1 VDERLLFENGSLTL
15 DCRDKKTICGLK
27 QSIYTKLN
35 LFIEFN
41 DHNDDQIISALQKL
55 NIVMFFE
62 SIDGILEDEIEK
74 RLLQELFLDIV
85 N

>member
-1 VDERLLFENGSLTL
+1 
-15 DCRDKKTICGLK
+15 
-27 QSIYTKLN
+27 
-35 LFIEFN
+35 
-41 DHNDDQIISALQKL
+41 
-55 NIVMFFE
+55 MFFE

>member
-1 VDERLLFENGSLTL
+1 M
-15 DCRDKKTICGLK
+15 
-27 QSIYTKLN
+27 
-35 LFIEFN
+35 EFN